1 MGFQIS
7 HVRFL
12 PEIITK
18 ILAVTKSKLE
28 RGNLL
33 VTANFVLVT
42 AMIVV
47 AIALYSE
54 IHYEIV

>member
-18 ILAVTKSKLE
+18 ILTITKSKLE
-28 RGNLL
+28 HGNLL